1 MANYVKS
8 IVFFK
13 GKKDALN
20 KVVEY
25 LKQGGRTVLDF
36 NLISPVPEDLTT
48 VDSCSEETGIALA
61 EYLLDGTYNC
71 LGLSTLM
78 FGTVRAE
85 MESDL
90 GQFYDDDRKLVKEY
104 MIYKLKNPYLGDDYW
119 ERCMKWYK
127 NLKKYG
133 YTDWFT
139 WKCEKWG
146 TKSNA
151 CETSSL
157 DSLVPFPLDKK
168 EKNPDCIMTYQFE
181 TAWSM
186 PDGIYKALSAMFPD
200 VSIEVK
206 YADEDL
212 GRNCGHVTYK
222 AGEKIESVLYDG
234 NSKESYE
241 FATSVWDEEYLLDY
255 LKQDKE
261 GHWYLDMDAFY
272 EKRK

>member
-1 MANYVKS
+1 MANYVKN

-90 GQFYDDDRKLVKEY
+90 GQFYDDDRKLVKDY
-104 MIYKLKNPYLGDDYW
+104 MIYKLKNP
-119 ERCMKWYK
+119 
-127 NLKKYG
+127 
-133 YTDWFT
+133 